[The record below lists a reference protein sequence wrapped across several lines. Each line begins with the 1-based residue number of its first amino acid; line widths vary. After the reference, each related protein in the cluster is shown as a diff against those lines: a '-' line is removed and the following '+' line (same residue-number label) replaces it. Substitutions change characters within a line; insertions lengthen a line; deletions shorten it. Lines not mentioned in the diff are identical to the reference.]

1 MTLAEKKCAPC
12 EGKEQSLTKESAQKL
27 LNDVPGWKMSSDVKM
42 ISREFVMKNFMAAV
56 KIIDKAAV
64 IAEEENHH
72 PDFHLVGYRNLRIDL
87 STHAV
92 KGLTENDFIVAAKI
106 NALPMELKTP
116 EGNKPC

>member
-1 MTLAEKKCAPC
+1 MTFAEKKCTPC
-12 EGKEQSLTKESAQKL
+12 EGKENAFTKESAQKL
-27 LNDVPGWKMSSDVKM
+27 LNDIPGWKISSDAKM

-56 KIIDKAAV
+56 KVIDQAAI

-72 PDFHLVGYRNLRIDL
+72 PDFHLIGYRNLRIDL

-106 NALPMELKTP
+106 NTLPVELKA
-116 EGNKPC
+116 